1 MAERFPLFV
10 DLRGKKILVAVGGRV
25 ALRRVNTLLDF
36 GPRITVVADR
46 VCPELEESGREGKL
60 ALVRRPFRRED
71 VEGSE
76 AFVLAA
82 TGDDRVNR
90 DICRICREK
99 GVPVN
104 SASDHRECDF
114 YFPAIARG
122 GGTVI
127 GISGNGKNHR
137 AVARMAARIREWTSQ
152 MRDEGTED
160 ED

>member
-10 DLRGKKILVAVGGRV
+10 DLRGKKILVAGGGRV

-46 VCPELEESGREGKL
+46 VCPE
-60 ALVRRPFRRED
+60 LVRRPFRRED